1 MKLIAQTNPASYP
14 PNWKQ
19 PDGYSPIADAPVAE
33 EDQWRLQIIRGL
45 QVNGTAHFPGEILR
59 HADFIPS
66 SDGEGFHKYES
77 FQNMISAGQI
87 QWVPPSVWSVA

>member
-33 EDQWRLQIIRGL
+33 EDQWRLQIQISC
-45 QVNGTAHFPGEILR
+45 
-59 HADFIPS
+59 FI
-66 SDGEGFHKYES
+66 H
-77 FQNMISAGQI
+77 MI
-87 QWVPPSVWSVA
+87 